1 MTTSTISSSQHFGWA
16 LVGPGG
22 IAHRFAEAVDRLPGT
37 RLVVVQ
43 GRDFA
48 RARKFADTWS
58 GPDRAPVEAT
68 TDLTAVLARP
78 DVQGVYIA
86 TPHAFHASAIR
97 AALEAGKAVLCEK
110 PLVTSAAAARPLI
123 ELARERGVLL
133 MEALWTRFLPAYEQV
148 ARWLDE
154 GAIGAVRGLQC
165 SFGFHIPFD
174 ASSRMYDPA
183 QAGGALL
190 DMGVYNLS
198 MTQWLVGRSLGR
210 PCPEPE
216 TVHVQGSM
224 APTGV
229 DGRVWG
235 MLGFPGGIVA
245 QFTCGTDGVGDNSL
259 RLMGEQGH
267 IVVPRDFWQPTEVQ
281 LWRSGSPVEVVQAP
295 FAINGFEGEIEEAM
309 RCARAGLVESPTIPH
324 ADTLAVQGWM
334 DTIRGRL
341 GVRYPFE
348 SSEQPRL

>member
-1 MTTSTISSSQHFGWA
+1 
-16 LVGPGG
+16 
-22 IAHRFAEAVDRLPGT
+22 
-37 RLVVVQ
+37 
-43 GRDFA
+43 
-48 RARKFADTWS
+48 
-58 GPDRAPVEAT
+58 
-68 TDLTAVLARP
+68 
-78 DVQGVYIA
+78 
-86 TPHAFHASAIR
+86 
-97 AALEAGKAVLCEK
+97 
-110 PLVTSAAAARPLI
+110 
-123 ELARERGVLL
+123 
-133 MEALWTRFLPAYEQV
+133 
-148 ARWLDE
+148 
-154 GAIGAVRGLQC
+154 
-165 SFGFHIPFD
+165 
-174 ASSRMYDPA
+174 
-183 QAGGALL
+183 
-190 DMGVYNLS
+190 
-198 MTQWLVGRSLGR
+198 
-210 PCPEPE
+210 
-216 TVHVQGSM
+216 M

-309 RCARAGLVESPTIPH
+309 RCVRAGLVESPTIPH

-348 SSEQPRL
+348 